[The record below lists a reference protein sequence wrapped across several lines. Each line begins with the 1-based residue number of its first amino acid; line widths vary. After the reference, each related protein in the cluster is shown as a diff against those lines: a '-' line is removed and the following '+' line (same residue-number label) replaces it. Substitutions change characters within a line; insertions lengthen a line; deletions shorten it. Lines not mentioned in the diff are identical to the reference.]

1 MTLQQ
6 REYLCALACR
16 EAMREWRA
24 GKIGNQE
31 LIWRTWQA
39 QQRYRVGE
47 VLGDDAGCTTNNYAP
62 SGRDSGRALA

>member
-6 REYLCALACR
+6 RECLCALACR

-24 GKIGNQE
+24 GQIGNQE

-47 VLGDDAGCTTNNYAP
+47 VCGDDSIRGLLEIEAVGSAC
-62 SGRDSGRALA
+62 DRA

>member
-6 REYLCALACR
+6 REVLCAEVCQQ
-16 EAMREWRA
+16 AMRDWRA

-31 LIWRTWQA
+31 LIWITWQA

-47 VLGDDAGCTTNNYAP
+47 VFGDDGIHGVLEVEAVGGAI
-62 SGRDSGRALA
+62 GRA